1 MPELPDITAYLEALK
16 RKVQGSVIE
25 GIEIRSPFLLRS
37 VDPGLEEA
45 RGKNVLSFRR
55 LGKQIVWQIEND
67 IFYLSSHDCR
77 AFPLEKSRGPAEKQI

>member
-1 MPELPDITAYLEALK
+1 MRQAMPELPDITAYLEALK

-67 IFYLSSHDCR
+67 IFYL
-77 AFPLEKSRGPAEKQI
+77 